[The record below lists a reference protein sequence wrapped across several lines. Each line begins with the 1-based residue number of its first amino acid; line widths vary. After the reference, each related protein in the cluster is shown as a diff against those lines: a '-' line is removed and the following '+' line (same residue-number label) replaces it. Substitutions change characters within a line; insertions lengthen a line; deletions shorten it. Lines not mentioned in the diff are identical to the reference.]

1 LISNRISNKIIVVSR
16 ESGSGN
22 QLALNTDKGIVV
34 FGSNWGSGIQLEYN
48 KVIENVYLG
57 WSGIWSMQKIQ
68 DRAKYI
74 KHLWSATQ
82 KATEENKDFN
92 VVVEEL
98 SIDNEF
104 KYLKTWELYTSEGD
118 NWVREDHNKNIT
130 AFWKQLH
137 PSIVIYLEEYI
148 DQNGV
153 VKGLDEFNVILKNRK
168 NEFFISE
175 GELNS
180 LGYRLLNKEM
190 VDAKIIVQSTPTVK
204 N

>member
-1 LISNRISNKIIVVSR
+1 M
-16 ESGSGN
+16 
-22 QLALNTDKGIVV
+22 ALNTDKGIVV